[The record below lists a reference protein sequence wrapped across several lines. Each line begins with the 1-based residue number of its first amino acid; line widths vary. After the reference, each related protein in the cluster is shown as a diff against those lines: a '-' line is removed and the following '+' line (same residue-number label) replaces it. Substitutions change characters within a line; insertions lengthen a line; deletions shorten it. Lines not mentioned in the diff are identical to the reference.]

1 MPDTTNSPTKRSHR
15 KTIIVQ
21 RTLVL
26 ENVNGLHAR
35 PAELLVKRVAKFQSR
50 VIVQC
55 GGESTDARSLFGL
68 LSLAAGW
75 QSKLSFTAKGE
86 DAAETLAAIEQLFAS
101 RFGEAYQTSAA
112 ASDDEGSKVLPRNHE
127 AHDSNSE
134 YENDA

>member
-1 MPDTTNSPTKRSHR
+1 MPDTTNFPTKRSHR
-15 KTIIVQ
+15 KTAIVQ

-35 PAELLVKRVAKFQSR
+35 PAELLVKRVAKFQSQ

-75 QSKLSFTAKGE
+75 QSKLTFTAKGE

-101 RFGEAYQTSAA
+101 RFGEAYRTSAT
-112 ASDDEGSKVLPRNHE
+112 ASGYESSSTKSGSP
-127 AHDSNSE
+127 
-134 YENDA
+134 